1 MIKLL
6 CQNISVEKML
16 HTAVFRTAGE
26 VYDSLKHAKVVILQL
41 YFWDD
46 GYLNSGDSPSECIK

>member
-6 CQNISVEKML
+6 SQNLFVEKML

-26 VYDSLKHAKVVILQL
+26 VYDSLKHAKIVTLQL

-46 GYLNSGDSPSECIK
+46 GYLN